1 VPRSHVA
8 QKKSFASHAGYT
20 DAPGKLNPARRANGV
35 RDPASRS
42 AKTLSSGMLA
52 LPNGAIV
59 TLRMNARPSLSNA
72 SGAVVLATVLA
83 GACSTGPAAPPPHSQ
98 IPASASAPET
108 TSSSH
113 AGSAPS
119 AAPSVSAAAPSAS
132 ALAAA
137 SPAEWEPPL
146 HFERV
151 SQAPVRWLSLGV
163 SPYVAFL
170 SDQPWMYDGKA
181 WKELP
186 LPAAMR
192 ASSSQ
197 REAIG
202 IWFGRDDKPRIMGAR
217 WDATESNP
225 SAHSHP
231 VYLRYRAGGWKPD
244 PKEIGRLGS
253 GKDAGMYGILGNDDP
268 EVVCKVG
275 DVCIIKRR
283 TGWKTLAATGE
294 LGRTWLCGSTAFV
307 LDTTG
312 MSRLGDSGFEKVAWE
327 FDGKG
332 KETAFWADTP
342 QSWWVAVGSQD
353 ALYRYE
359 AGTWSRVP
367 SPVRSP
373 AALWGSSPKDVWV
386 VGADGAGHFDGSAWL
401 RVKGLA
407 MALEHVTGRAAAEVW
422 VGGKDGLWRGN

>member
-1 VPRSHVA
+1 
-8 QKKSFASHAGYT
+8 
-20 DAPGKLNPARRANGV
+20 
-35 RDPASRS
+35 
-42 AKTLSSGMLA
+42 M
-52 LPNGAIV
+52 
-59 TLRMNARPSLSNA
+59 
-72 SGAVVLATVLA
+72 
-83 GACSTGPAAPPPHSQ
+83 
-98 IPASASAPET
+98 
-108 TSSSH
+108 
-113 AGSAPS
+113 
-119 AAPSVSAAAPSAS
+119 
-132 ALAAA
+132 
-137 SPAEWEPPL
+137 
-146 HFERV
+146 
-151 SQAPVRWLSLGV
+151 RWLSLGV

-192 ASSSQ
+192 ATAAQ

-231 VYLRYRAGGWKPD
+231 LYLRFRAGGWKPD

-283 TGWKTLAATGE
+283 TGWKTLPAMGE

-307 LDTTG
+307 LDTSG
-312 MSRLGDSGFEKVAWE
+312 MSRLGDAGFEKVAWE

-342 QSWWVAVGSQD
+342 QTWWVGVGSQD

-359 AGTWSRVP
+359 AGTWSKVP

-386 VGADGAGHFDGSAWL
+386 VGADGAGHFDGRAWL
-401 RVKGLA
+401 RVKGLS
-407 MALEHVTGRAAAEVW
+407 MALEHVAGRGTAEVW